1 MFWVKFRPYRVEDN
15 PKNMFDFSPE
25 LVARIKKYFL
35 EKYGL
40 VITEDKANEYLDSL
54 ARLCESFVEV
64 EDDRLF
70 FP

>member
-1 MFWVKFRPYRVEDN
+1 MYKFSDN
-15 PKNMFDFSPE
+15 
-25 LVARIKKYFL
+25 LIARIQKYFL

-54 ARLCESFVEV
+54 SCLCESFVEV
-64 EDDRLF
+64 EDDRLV

>member
-1 MFWVKFRPYRVEDN
+1 
-15 PKNMFDFSPE
+15 MFDFSPE